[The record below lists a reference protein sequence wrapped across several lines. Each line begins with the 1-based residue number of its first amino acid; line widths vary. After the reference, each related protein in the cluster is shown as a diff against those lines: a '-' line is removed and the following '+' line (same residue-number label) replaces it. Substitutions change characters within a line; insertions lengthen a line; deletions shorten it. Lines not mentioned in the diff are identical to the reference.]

1 MKLKHGGARRNAGRK
16 TEVLGERMK
25 PIRVTLDERTMRLLK
40 AMGNGV
46 VSKGIRVAANIA
58 YDEWQKK

>member
-25 PIRVTLDERTMRLLK
+25 PIRVTLDARTMRLLK
-40 AMGNGV
+40 AMGDEN
-46 VSKGIRVAANIA
+46 VSRGIRVAADLA